1 MLANW
6 DKSFDY
12 LIDSEGGF
20 VNDPNDPGGMTNLG
34 ITKKVW
40 EAWIGHEVDEAAM
53 RALTHDDVKPLYK
66 KEYWDAVRADELPS
80 GIDYLCFDF
89 AVNSGVNRAI
99 VILQQSIDVI
109 VDGHLGPITISK
121 VNKIYQENPENLI
134 EKYSDNK
141 ETFYKSLKNF
151 PIYGKGWL
159 NRVDLVEHRAKM
171 MAA

>member
-1 MLANW
+1 
-6 DKSFDY
+6 
-12 LIDSEGGF
+12 
-20 VNDPNDPGGMTNLG
+20 
-34 ITKKVW
+34 
-40 EAWIGHEVDEAAM
+40 M
-53 RALTHDDVKPLYK
+53 RALTHDEVKPLYK

-141 ETFYKSLKNF
+141 ETFYKSLKTF